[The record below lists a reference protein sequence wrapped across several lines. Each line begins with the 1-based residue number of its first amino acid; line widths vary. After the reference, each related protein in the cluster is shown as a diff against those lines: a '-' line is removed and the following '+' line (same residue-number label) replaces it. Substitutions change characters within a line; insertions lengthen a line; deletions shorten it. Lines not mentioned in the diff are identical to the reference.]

1 VNNKNENQNID
12 IIITEHGQNNSRGQE
27 IIDKEKNINL
37 EFNINNLNN
46 NLNIGKDNLNLK
58 QNENLGKENPNI
70 NIYLI
75 HKANDW
81 TEILYNIVDNFSEE
95 NSCKNNSEESNK
107 SIEEKKE
114 IKNQTRETNNNSDI
128 IENENKPK
136 NLLSKSPSKNKIDSN
151 NEDFEKTKE
160 LNDYQKNIISNQH
173 QIKIFNDNT
182 IIFDGKEFKC
192 FNRDNIYKRNDNLER
207 YIYKCINYRKEEKFL
222 STNKMK
228 RFCSATIV
236 YIPPGKK
243 KKQVII

>member
-1 VNNKNENQNID
+1 MNFK
-12 IIITEHGQNNSRGQE
+12 
-27 IIDKEKNINL
+27 L
-37 EFNINNLNN
+37 
-46 NLNIGKDNLNLK
+46 
-58 QNENLGKENPNI
+58 NENLGKENPNI
-70 NIYLI
+70 NIYQI
-75 HKANDW
+75 HKENDW
-81 TEILYNIVDNFSEE
+81 TETLYNIVDNFSEE

-114 IKNQTRETNNNSDI
+114 IKNQTRETNNNSDN

-160 LNDYQKNIISNQH
+160 LNDYQKNIILNQN

-207 YIYKCINYRKEEKFL
+207 YIYKCINYRKEEKFH

-228 RFCSATIV
+228 SFCSATIV
-236 YIPPGKK
+236 YIPPLQKEKTGYNLKEGHSIECLELGKENKIK
-243 KKQVII
+243 KEKIKRK